1 MAFYWPQEATFKY
14 RVSKMSAELQKD
26 FNSYLYIGEVL
37 QNRGLLPEL
46 EAMLCHRGG
55 RIHHVTRNAE
65 ARAFVE
71 NYRVSAILVDQFL
84 PQCSGLELM
93 RWLQSF
99 ARIPVI
105 IIILSKALSDTETII
120 ALEAGAADAVPEDV
134 NPRELAARVRA
145 CIRKVFHG
153 PAEVLQESQ
162 DSAQIYAKGSRQP
175 LYFNAESRRVYF
187 SDASR
192 AVLNVKEAELLVLLG
207 TKHPLYIDREE
218 ISQHLFQQ
226 SWNPSDRRIDNLVS
240 RLRRVL
246 DAWDSQGLDSVIE
259 TVRHEGYRLRLPIA
273 LIRVEQTP
281 LLAFPDIDGRHFPQ

>member
-1 MAFYWPQEATFKY
+1 MAFYWQQEATFKY
-14 RVSKMSAELQKD
+14 RVSQMSSELQKE

-37 QNRGLLPEL
+37 QSRGMLPEL

-71 NYRVSAILVDQFL
+71 NYRVSAILIDQYL

-93 RWLQSF
+93 RWLQGF

-105 IIILSKALSDTETII
+105 IIILSKALTDTETVI

-145 CIRKVFHG
+145 SIRKVFHG
-153 PAEVLQESQ
+153 APEVQPESRDTLQV
-162 DSAQIYAKGSRQP
+162 YAKGNRQP
-175 LYFNAESRRVYF
+175 LYFNVESRRVYF

-192 AVLNVKEAELLVLLG
+192 VVLNVKEAELLVLLG
-207 TKHPLYIDREE
+207 SKHPQYIDREE

-246 DAWDSQGLDSVIE
+246 DAWDGEGAEPIIE

-273 LIRVEQTP
+273 LIQVEQAP
-281 LLAFPDIDGRHFPQ
+281 LLAFPDIDAQQLPQ